1 MKRFH
6 VHVGVTDIDRSVAFY
21 SSLFGAR
28 PSVVKGDYAKWM
40 LEDPRINFAI
50 SMREDATKGVEHVGS
65 LAYGGFLMGH
75 FGIAAGVIC
84 NWSIS
89 INCHCYSD
97 SSKHTYC
104 SNSNSI

>member
-6 VHVGVTDIDRSVAFY
+6 VHVGVTDIDHSIAFY

-65 LAYGGFLMGH
+65 RHVARLALLHAKVVHEIGFVHEHVGS
-75 FGIAAGVIC
+75 GSRA
-84 NWSIS
+84 S
-89 INCHCYSD
+89 
-97 SSKHTYC
+97 
-104 SNSNSI
+104 